1 MLHMGLETRFLCIFS
16 TNSSKSRAGEIL
28 ECGGYAC
35 ILKGDDDDLGG
46 LFNLFSFRHY
56 TSHFHFIFLK
66 YINTLY
72 F

>member
-1 MLHMGLETRFLCIFS
+1 MYFFPQIAVKAGLEKFWNVVAMPAFL
-16 TNSSKSRAGEIL
+16 RVMMMVLGGE
-28 ECGGYAC
+28 
-35 ILKGDDDDLGG
+35 G